1 MKKALAILMIFALV
15 ASVAVAEIS
24 IGAWGR
30 GIFVPVQSV
39 AGADN
44 ATSIQ
49 KTWDNPATDAG
60 PRIGFTIAGNSDN
73 VGFQVDIRA
82 TEKPVA
88 EDPWDVEMLGL
99 NDVAKIWVKPIDMI
113 TLTVGQYFDDTLR
126 GNTAFGSFD
135 WIRAYG
141 NSVGEDVTFM
151 RIASSDQNKNYAVE
165 QGFLVTVQPMDA
177 LFFAV
182 NFADAFG
189 ATEDLFNKIQI
200 QFGYTIDGIGQIR
213 AQYYAEELNGAAGA
227 DADGT
232 IEVAFKLTMVE
243 NLYADFGFRMFTN
256 DDGKNADSEKDVA
269 AYAKYSMDAI
279 TIHAQTQVKLFDEA
293 DTQFTVGAGVDY
305 DLGDGIGIQ
314 GDVHY
319 FNDAFDK
326 AGDTETAFTFF
337 AGVKKGFSNGLVGV
351 GLEVLSAGDTSWALP
366 VRMEYW
372 F

>member
-39 AGADN
+39 DGDDN
-44 ATSIQ
+44 ETSIQ
-49 KTWDNPATDAG
+49 KTWEDPATDAG
-60 PRIGFTIAGNSDN
+60 PRVGFNIVGNSDN
-73 VGFQVDIRA
+73 VGFQVDIKA
-82 TEKPVA
+82 DDA
-88 EDPWDVEMLGL
+88 ALAL

-135 WIRAYG
+135 WLRAYG

-151 RIASSDQNKNYAVE
+151 RISSADYNKNYQVE
-165 QGFLVTVQPMDA
+165 QGFLVTAKPVDA
-177 LFFAV
+177 LFIAV

-189 ATEDLFNKIQI
+189 PTENLFNKIQI
-200 QFGYTIDGIGQIR
+200 QFGYDIDGIGLIR
-213 AQYYAEELNGAAGA
+213 AQYYAREITVGGDAE
-227 DADGT
+227 ADGT
-232 IEVAFKLTMVE
+232 VEVAFKLTMIE
-243 NLYADFGFRMFTN
+243 NLMVDFGFRMFTN
-256 DDGKNADSEKDVA
+256 DEVGALGADSEKDIA

-279 TIHAQTQVKLFDEA
+279 TIHAQTQVKLFDKA
-293 DTQFTVGAGVDY
+293 DTQFTVGTGVDY
-305 DLGDGIGIQ
+305 DMGDGIGIQ

-319 FNDAFDK
+319 FNEAFNK
-326 AGDTETAFTFF
+326 RGYKTGSEEAAFSFF

-351 GLEVLSAGDTSWALP
+351 GVEVLSAGDTSWALP

>member
-30 GIFVPVQSV
+30 GIFVPVQVQSV
-39 AGADN
+39 DGAEN
-44 ATSIQ
+44 TTSIQ
-49 KTWDNPATDAG
+49 KTWEGQASDSSS
-60 PRIGFTIAGNSDN
+60 RIGFTIAGNSDN

-82 TEKPVA
+82 AESGTES
-88 EDPWDVEMLGL
+88 LGL
-99 NDVAKIWVKPIDMI
+99 NDVAKIWVKPMDMI

-135 WIRAYG
+135 WLRAYG
-141 NSVGEDVTFM
+141 NNVGEDVTFM
-151 RIASSDQNKNYAVE
+151 RIASSDANKNYMVE

-177 LFFAV
+177 LFIAV
-182 NFADAFG
+182 NFADAYG
-189 ATEDLFNKIQI
+189 LTENLFNKIQI

-213 AQYYAEELNGAAGA
+213 AQYYAEELGEVAGA

-232 IEVAFKLTMVE
+232 IEVAFKLTMIE
-243 NLYADFGFRMFTN
+243 NLYADLGFRMFTN
-256 DDGKNADSEKDVA
+256 DDGKNADSEKDVS

-279 TIHAQTQVKLFDEA
+279 TLHAQTVFKLFDQA
-293 DTQFTVGAGVDY
+293 DMQFTFGAGVDY
-305 DLGDGIGIQ
+305 DMGDGIGIQ

-319 FNDAFDK
+319 YNDMWNRNSD
-326 AGDTETAFTFF
+326 GDAAFTFF

-351 GLEVLSAGDTSWALP
+351 GVEVLSAGETGWALP